1 MPLLARR
8 RIAVRLLAFLVT
20 LSLGAVLLVPNSAA
34 GPRPPS
40 YTVETWRSVEIS
52 LTSTASYADP
62 FADVQVTASFR
73 GPRGQVITRPA
84 FWDGGS
90 TWKVRFAPPA
100 VGAWTMRTSA
110 TNTADAGLNAV
121 SAAVKAVP
129 YKGDLSIYRHGFLR
143 PSADGHYLEHAD
155 GTPFFYL
162 GDTHWIL
169 PHERFDTSNAP
180 GVASQ
185 FKYVVDKRV
194 DQGFTV
200 FQSEPIWQPHGGIH
214 DRPDEEPAADLTDG
228 FSSADLAG
236 FAELDKKF
244 GYIADA
250 GLVHANAMVS
260 WVQQAHDNPGVMT
273 PAFMASVARYW
284 DARYGAYPVIWTV
297 AQEIDN
303 DFYGVYAG
311 DAMAPWTAAIEALDA
326 ADAYDQPLMPHQE
339 NTDQTSVKNSRF
351 AAEPWHDGF
360 AAQLQYTDG
369 WNLGLA
375 ADYWA
380 AGKPS
385 LAYETPYEDF
395 WTDSRHALSAFY
407 KAYLL
412 GLRGYGYGVSGVWN
426 DVYSAPGEPLDA
438 GTDYELP
445 ARYQWWYTGANRQT
459 ADQLTYGVQYFRK
472 LDWWK
477 LTPRF
482 GDPAWSDFGSGG
494 DNLVASDANQ
504 SYVALFTSQGTST
517 GTIRKLDP
525 DRYYTA
531 EWFNPRTGQRTP
543 IGKQLEA
550 PGGNWIVPE
559 RPTAEDRVLTVERGG
574 SIGNRP
580 RQPVADPPG
589 GSYQGAQPVRLTTST
604 SRAEIRYTTD
614 GSTPT
619 SSSTVYSGPVQI
631 ADPMDVQLRAVATR
645 SGQTSTPMAVTF
657 RQQLQD
663 VAATSTITASS
674 GAAANV
680 ADRNRTTSWKPQGA
694 EAWVETAFRTATPLD
709 KLVVTGSGRASA
721 YRVDYWNGQAWQTA
735 ASGSG
740 RIGPTGQ
747 GTVLT
752 FPRISTTKVRF
763 VVVPDPAAPIAVTEL
778 GLYRQPRTDAPD
790 LTVGGTYSASSSW
803 DDRQVAANAFDDD
816 PATNWQACN
825 GCWDGQW
832 LAVDFQRSTT
842 FNTVAVSEYG
852 NRTTSYRI
860 EYWDGT
866 AWQTAYTG
874 TGGFGQQ
881 GETTNVTF
889 PDVTGTKARLLYL
902 TGAGNAPI
910 VYELSVYQQ

>member
-1 MPLLARR
+1 MPSLSLRR
-8 RIAVRLLAFLVT
+8 VVTRLLACLVT
-20 LSLGAVLLVPNSAA
+20 LSLGAFALVPGAEA

-40 YTVETWRSVEIS
+40 YTVETWRSVEIA
-52 LTSTASYADP
+52 LTSTATYGNP

-84 FWDGGS
+84 FWDGGT

-100 VGAWTMRTSA
+100 VGSWTMRTSA
-110 TNTADAGLNAV
+110 TNTTDAGLNGV
-121 SAAVKAVP
+121 SATVRAVP
-129 YKGDLSIYRHGFLR
+129 YQGNLSVYQHGFLR
-143 PSADGHYLEHAD
+143 PSADGHYLQHAD

-200 FQSEPIWQPHGGIH
+200 FQSEPIWQPHGGSH

-228 FSSADLAG
+228 LSGDDLAG
-236 FAELDKKF
+236 FARMDQKF

-260 WVQQAHDNPGVMT
+260 WVAQPHDNPAVMT
-273 PAFMASVARYW
+273 PEYMASVARYW
-284 DARYGAYPVIWTV
+284 NARYGAYPVIWTV

-303 DFYGVYAG
+303 DFYGVYPG
-311 DAMAPWTAAIEALDA
+311 DAMAPWAAAIQALDA
-326 ADAYDQPLMPHQE
+326 ADAYDQPLLPHQE
-339 NTDQTSVKNSRF
+339 NVEQTAVENSRF

-369 WNLGLA
+369 WNVGLA

-395 WTDSRHALSAFY
+395 WTDGRHALSALY

-412 GLRGYGYGVSGVWN
+412 GFRGYGYGVAGLWN

-459 ADQLTYGVQYFRK
+459 ADQLTHGVRFFRD

-477 LTPRF
+477 LVPRF
-482 GDPAWSDFGSGG
+482 GDAAWSDFGAGG
-494 DNLVASDANQ
+494 DNLLASDGDK
-504 SYVALFTSQGTST
+504 SYVALFTSQGTAT
-517 GTIRKLDP
+517 GTLRKLDP
-525 DRYYTA
+525 DRYYTG
-531 EWFNPRTGQRTP
+531 EWFNPRTGRRTP
-543 IGKQLEA
+543 IGSRLEA
-550 PGGNWIVPE
+550 PGGNLTVPA
-559 RPTAEDRVLTVERGG
+559 RPTAEDWVLSIERGG
-574 SIGNRP
+574 PIGNRP

-604 SRAEIRYTTD
+604 ARAEIHYTTD

-619 SSSTVYSGPVQI
+619 SSSATGPLQI

-645 SGQTSTPMAVTF
+645 SGQTSTAMAVTF

-663 VAATSTITASS
+663 QAAASTLTASS
-674 GAAANV
+674 GTAENI
-680 ADRNRTTSWKPQGA
+680 ADRNRTTSWRPHGGD
-694 EAWVETAFRTATPLD
+694 AWVEAAFGAVTSLD
-709 KLVVTGSGRASA
+709 KLIVTGSGRASA
-721 YRVDYWNGQAWQTA
+721 YRVDYWDGQAWLTA
-735 ASGSG
+735 ATGSG
-740 RIGPTGQ
+740 RIGPIGQ

-763 VVVPDPAAPIAVTEL
+763 AVVPDRRDPVAITEL
-778 GLYRQPRTDAPD
+778 GVYRQPRTDAPD
-790 LTVGGTYSASSSW
+790 LTAGGTYSASSTW
-803 DDRQVAANAFDDD
+803 DDQQVAANAFDHD
-816 PATNWQACN
+816 PGTNWQACN
-825 GCWDGQW
+825 GCWAGQW
-832 LAVDFQRSTT
+832 LAVDFPGSTT
-842 FNTVAVSEYG
+842 FNTVTVSEYG
-852 NRTTSYRI
+852 NRTTAYRI

-866 AWQTAYTG
+866 AWRTAYTG
-874 TGGFGQQ
+874 SGGFGQQ
-881 GETTNVTF
+881 GETTTVTF

-902 TGAGNAPI
+902 TGTGSAPI
-910 VYELSVYQQ
+910 VYDLAIYQQ